1 MLKLTMKTGSF
12 KFPLR
17 RLLTLALFCMLAMGA
32 CKSKK
37 KVVEAAPEP
46 APVETAPTTPTA
58 PPQPS
63 AEEVAVSR
71 LEGFFSSIANAS
83 SVQSANS
90 TIQEALS
97 MFSNQNTPVLIVIH
111 EENGVKDYD
120 EPTTINNY
128 LHYLKDTKKNL
139 NFISDIRLDGSGKVT
154 ELELRRR

>member
-1 MLKLTMKTGSF
+1 MLKFTMKKGSL

-17 RLLTLALFCMLAMGA
+17 RLLTLTLFCLLVMGA

-37 KVVEAAPEP
+37 KVVEAAPP
-46 APVETAPTTPTA
+46 APPVEAAPTTPTA

-63 AEEVAVSR
+63 ADEVAVSK
-71 LEGFFSSIANAS
+71 LENYFSSIANAGT
-83 SVQSANS
+83 VQSANS
-90 TIQEALS
+90 TIQETLA
-97 MFSNQNTPVLIVIH
+97 MFSNQNTPVFIVIY

-128 LHYLKDTKKNL
+128 LNYLKDTKKNL
-139 NFISDIRLDGSGKVT
+139 NFISDIRLDGSGKVS

>member
-1 MLKLTMKTGSF
+1 MKTGTF

-17 RLLTLALFCMLAMGA
+17 RLLTLALFCLLAMGA

-37 KVVEAAPEP
+37 KIVEAAPEP
-46 APVETAPTTPTA
+46 TPIETAPTTSTA

-63 AEEVAVSR
+63 ADEVAVSK
-71 LEGFFSSIANAS
+71 LENYFSSIANAT

-90 TIQEALS
+90 SIQEALA

-120 EPTTINNY
+120 EPTTIHNY
-128 LHYLKDTKKNL
+128 LNYLKDTKKNL
-139 NFISDIRLDGSGKVT
+139 NFISDIRLDGSGKVS

>member
-1 MLKLTMKTGSF
+1 MT
-12 KFPLR
+12 
-17 RLLTLALFCMLAMGA
+17 LTLFCLLAMGA

-46 APVETAPTTPTA
+46 APVETAPTTPTT
-58 PPQPS
+58 PPEPS
-63 AEEVAVSR
+63 ADEVAVSE
-71 LEGFFSSIANAS
+71 LENYFNSIANS
-83 SVQSANS
+83 NNMQSANS
-90 TIQEALS
+90 SIQEALG

-120 EPTTINNY
+120 EPTTINAY
-128 LHYLKDTKKNL
+128 LNYLKDTKKNM

>member
-58 PPQPS
+58 TPQPS
-63 AEEVAVSR
+63 AEEVADSR

-90 TIQEALS
+90 NIQEALS
-97 MFSNQNTPVLIVIH
+97 MFSNQNTPILIVIH

-128 LHYLKDTKKNL
+128 QHYLKDTKKNL
-139 NFISDIRLDGSGKVT
+139 TFISDIPLDGSG
-154 ELELRRR
+154 